1 VDAVCVIGAG
11 GAGLAAAQALKVRGV
26 PFVVHEA
33 GSGIGGNWRFE
44 NDSGLCS
51 AYASLTTN
59 VSRQRTR
66 FRCFPL
72 RRGPLYLHHSQM
84 LAYLE
89 AFTDRFGLREHIRHR
104 SQITSVRP
112 LDDGGWEVSA
122 EGAAPERYRAVLV
135 ATGYN
140 SVPRYPD
147 LPGRF
152 DGLQLHSHDYRTP
165 EPFAG
170 RDTVVIGLGC
180 SAAELAC
187 EIRHTARSTTIA
199 ARSGN
204 WVMPKR
210 LGPMPLDWLDT
221 RGGSRLPF
229 SLRRRTLKPLAR
241 LAGVDLGKAGVPQ
254 PSGRLLDKPWTIS
267 DELMSA
273 WRTGEISVTGPV
285 TELAGDRV
293 LLADGRGLPADAILY
308 ATGYRAEYPFL
319 APEVKPPT
327 LEHARLYRGVMHP
340 DAPGLFFIGLAM
352 AHGALI
358 PVFEAQ
364 ANWVAEILADRLVLP
379 PKEVMRASIARDDE
393 VRRRDFDP
401 RWGILWDRLPYIRS
415 LELETRRARRLPG
428 TSRRA
433 AAPTVR

>member
-1 VDAVCVIGAG
+1 VVGAG
-11 GAGLAAAQALKVRGV
+11 GAGLAAAHALKARGV
-26 PFVVHEA
+26 PFVVYEA
-33 GSGIGGNWRFE
+33 GSGIGGNWRYE

-59 VSRQRTR
+59 VSRQQTSY
-66 FRCFPL
+66 RCFPL
-72 RRGPLYLHHSQM
+72 RTGPLYLHHSEM

-89 AFTDRFGLREHIRHR
+89 AFTDHFGLREHIRLGSPVR
-104 SQITSVRP
+104 SVRA
-112 LDDGGWEVSA
+112 LDDGGWDVRTGDS
-122 EGAAPERYRAVLV
+122 GPQRYRAVLV

-152 DGLQLHSHDYRTP
+152 DGLEMHSHHYRTP

-187 EIRHTARSTTIA
+187 EIRPVARSTTIA

-204 WVMPKR
+204 WVMPRR
-210 LGPMPLDWLDT
+210 LGPMPFDWLDT
-221 RGGSRLPF
+221 RAGSRLPF
-229 SLRRRTLKPLAR
+229 SLRRRMIKPLAR
-241 LAGVDLGKAGVPQ
+241 LAGAELGKAGVLR
-254 PSGRLLDKPWTIS
+254 PSGRLLDKPWATS
-267 DELMSA
+267 DDLTGA
-273 WRTGEISVTGPV
+273 WRAGEISVTGPV

-293 LLADGRGLPADAILY
+293 LLADGRELPADAILY
-308 ATGYRAEYPFL
+308 GTGYRAEYPFL
-319 APEVKPPT
+319 PPDVEPPT
-327 LEHARLYRGVMHP
+327 LERPRLYRGIAHP
-340 DAPGLFFIGLAM
+340 HAPGLFFIGLAM

-358 PVFEAQ
+358 PIFEAQ
-364 ANWVAEILADRLVLP
+364 ANWAAEVLTDRLALP
-379 PKEVMRASIARDDE
+379 STEVMCASIAHDDE
-393 VRRRDFDP
+393 VRVRDFDP

-415 LELETRRARRLPG
+415 LETETRAARRSPG

>member
-11 GAGLAAAQALKVRGV
+11 GAGLAAAQALRARDV
-26 PFVVHEA
+26 PFVVYEA
-33 GSGIGGNWRFE
+33 GSGIGGNWRYE

-59 VSRQRTR
+59 VSRQRTSY
-66 FRCFPL
+66 RCFPL
-72 RRGPLYLHHSQM
+72 RRGPLYLHHTRM

-89 AFTDRFGLREHIRHR
+89 AFADRFGLREHIRL
-104 SQITSVRP
+104 SSPVTYVRP
-112 LDDGGWEVSA
+112 VADGDWEVGVA
-122 EGAAPERYRAVLV
+122 DGAPERYRAVLV

-152 DGLQLHSHDYRTP
+152 DGLQIHSHDYRTP

-187 EIRHTARSTTIA
+187 EVRHTAKSTTIA

-204 WVMPKR
+204 WVMPRR

-229 SLRRRTLKPLAR
+229 SLRRRMVEPLAR
-241 LAGVDLGKAGVPQ
+241 LAGADLGEAGLPQ
-254 PSGRLLDKPWTIS
+254 PSGRLLDKPWAIS
-267 DELMSA
+267 DELVSA
-273 WRTGEISVTGPV
+273 WRAGEISVTGPV

-293 LLADGRGLPADAILY
+293 RLADGEELPADAILY
-308 ATGYRAEYPFL
+308 GTGYRAEFPFL
-319 APEVKPPT
+319 APELQPPT
-327 LEHARLYRGVMHP
+327 LERSPLYRGVVHP
-340 DAPGLFFIGLAM
+340 AAPGLFFIGLVM

-358 PVFEAQ
+358 PIFEAQ
-364 ANWVAEILADRLVLP
+364 ANWVAEVLAERLVLP
-379 PKEVMRASIARDDE
+379 SAEVMRASVARDDE

-415 LELETRRARRLPG
+415 LETEARRARRAPG
-428 TSRRA
+428 ASRRA
-433 AAPTVR
+433 QAPTVR